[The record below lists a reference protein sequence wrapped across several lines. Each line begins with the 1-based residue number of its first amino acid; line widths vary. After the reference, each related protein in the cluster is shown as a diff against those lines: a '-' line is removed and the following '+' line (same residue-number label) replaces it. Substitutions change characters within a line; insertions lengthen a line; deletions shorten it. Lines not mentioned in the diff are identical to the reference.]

1 MKVELEIVQFSAAD
15 VVTAS
20 NTPPA
25 ACSNPGQLIDECD
38 PEAE

>member
-1 MKVELEIVQFSAAD
+1 MKVELEIVQFSAED

-20 NTPPA
+20 GGPA
-25 ACSNPGQLIDECD
+25 PCKIPGNPVDECD